1 MSIAFGRTARS
12 LAFLSMFAS
21 PMHLASAQTPTQR
34 DHNTIK
40 IVGDVRQPFGRIT
53 GLSEKLQSVVVKCN
67 EVIMVMNNMDNHHY
81 HFVVS

>member
-1 MSIAFGRTARS
+1 MSIAFGLIARS

-40 IVGDVRQPFGRIT
+40 IVGDVRATTIWP
-53 GLSEKLQSVVVKCN
+53 
-67 EVIMVMNNMDNHHY
+67 NNWPLGEAAIGSSQ
-81 HFVVS
+81 VQ